1 MQLTSSIKVQKTQT
15 TNEQKTKTKKKKT
28 NKKKSPYFGANTW
41 PGWLI
46 LFLAQWRQ
54 KKKKKKP
61 KWVLKYFFTR
71 KDTNKTEFRSWL
83 PEVRLGEGCKYKGI
97 VQNSFVW
104 IMELFLT
111 VVVVTQIYNCV
122 KMNRTVHLPKIEFYC
137 MI

>member
-1 MQLTSSIKVQKTQT
+1 MQLTSSIKVQKPKQ
-15 TNEQKTKTKKKKT
+15 QM
-28 NKKKSPYFGANTW
+28 NKKQKQKNNNKKITIFWGKYLTW
-41 PGWLI
+41 MIDPLPCSMMTE
-46 LFLAQWRQ
+46 

-83 PEVRLGEGCKYKGI
+83 PEVRLREGCKYKGI
-97 VQNSFVW
+97 VQNSFVG
-104 IMELFLT
+104 ITELFLT

-122 KMNRTVHLPKIEFYC
+122 KIHRTVHPPKTDFYC